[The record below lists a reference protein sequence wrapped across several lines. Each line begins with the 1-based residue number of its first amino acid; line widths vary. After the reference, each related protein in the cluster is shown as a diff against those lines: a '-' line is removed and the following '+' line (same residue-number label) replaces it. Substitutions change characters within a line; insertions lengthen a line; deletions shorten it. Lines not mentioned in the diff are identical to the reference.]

1 VDDFPKSRSVSA
13 TSPTTR
19 VEDHFAARVA

>member
-13 TSPTTR
+13 TFPTTR
-19 VEDHFAARVA
+19 VEDRFAARVA